1 MSEMRWDP
9 FLEEWVVSSTH
20 RSERPLL
27 PEKSCP
33 LCPGVLEVAK
43 DYQIVVF
50 ENRYPS
56 FYRHPPMPDVESR
69 GLFKA
74 ASSQGV
80 CEVVLYTSQH
90 DLSLA
95 DLPQGHI
102 FKLIEAWRDRY
113 CELGN
118 LPYVDYVYI
127 FENKGEVIGVT
138 LSHPH
143 GQIYAFPFIPPKISR
158 ELAIANHHFARKGK
172 CLYCSHLEAEIA
184 DGERIVL
191 ENNFFVVSVPFFAR
205 YPYETR
211 VYPRRHLGSLEEISG
226 EEAWGMSLTLK
237 ELLNAYDSL
246 FGYSFP
252 YIMSIYQSPT
262 DGARHEYFHLHIDFY
277 PPMRAA
283 DKQKIPAGCEVG
295 TGTFLNDTAP
305 EAKAKE
311 LRDALHRWREK
322 RDGR

>member
-9 FLEEWVVSSTH
+9 FLEEWVVISTH

-27 PEKSCP
+27 PEESCP
-33 LCPGVLEVAK
+33 LCPGVLEVGR
-43 DYQIVVF
+43 DFQIVVF

-56 FYRHPPMPDVESR
+56 LRRVPPDPEVESH

-90 DLSLA
+90 DLTLT
-95 DLPQGHI
+95 DLSVQHI
-102 FKLIEAWRDRY
+102 FRLIQVWRDRY
-113 CELGN
+113 QELGG

-143 GQIYAFPFIPPKISR
+143 GQIYAFPFIPPKIER
-158 ELAIANHHFARKGK
+158 ELDFAHLHFNREGK
-172 CLYCSHLEAEIA
+172 CLYCSHLQAEIA
-184 DGERIVL
+184 DIKRMVL
-191 ENNFFVVSVPFFAR
+191 ENDDYAVVVPFFAR

-211 VYPRRHLGSLEEISG
+211 VYPKRHLGSLLEMTR
-226 EEAWGMSLTLK
+226 EEAWSLSLLLK
-237 ELLNAYDSL
+237 DLLNAYDNL
-246 FGYSFP
+246 FDYSFP
-252 YIMSIYQSPT
+252 YIMSIYQPPT
-262 DGARHEYFHLHIDFY
+262 DGGSHDYFHFHIDFY

-305 EAKAKE
+305 EAKAAE
-311 LRDALHRWREK
+311 LRNALRKWQQK
-322 RDGR
+322 RDG